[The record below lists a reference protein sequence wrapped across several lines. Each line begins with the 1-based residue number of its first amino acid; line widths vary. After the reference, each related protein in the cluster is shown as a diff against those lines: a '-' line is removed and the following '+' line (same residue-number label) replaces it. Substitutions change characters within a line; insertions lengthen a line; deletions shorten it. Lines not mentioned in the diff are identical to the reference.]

1 MQIMYVRVLTAI
13 AMLAALIGS
22 AHAQSAVDQGSF
34 GIERGTGN
42 IICTGDTDMVP
53 RNDDPSY
60 ALSALWDQMYLSH
73 TTGICAAELTPLDG
87 GTWGVSAPFA
97 GADSQG
103 RQADFRLYV
112 LHDRYAW
119 KLGSSREIVDNGR
132 RVDLNDVFATPQFF
146 ERFCSAKA
154 VLSVGAASHEGPTVL
169 NHQLARKRGKTVSG
183 QLRSRRG
190 QCGAGRIPIL
200 YAINLGQHRGTA
212 HQTSDTSPQRRVF
225 IIATENLTLGIN
237 LQEALKH
244 GIETQSVFK
253 GISLNDY
260 DLFEVKSY

>member
-1 MQIMYVRVLTAI
+1 MQIMFVRALGAI
-13 AMLAALIGS
+13 AMLVTLTGTV
-22 AHAQSAVDQGSF
+22 HAQSAGDQGSF
-34 GIERGTGN
+34 GIERGTGK
-42 IICTGDTDMVP
+42 IICTGDADMAP

-60 ALSALWDQMYLSH
+60 ALAALWDQMFLSH
-73 TTGICAAELTPLDG
+73 TTGICSAELTPLDG
-87 GTWGVSAPFA
+87 GTWGISAPFA

-132 RVDLNDVFATPQFF
+132 RVDLQNVFATPQFF

-154 VLSVGAASHEGPTVL
+154 VLSVGAASHEGPTLL
-169 NHQLARKRGKTVSG
+169 NHQLARKRGETVSG

-190 QCGAGRIPIL
+190 QCGEGRIPIL
-200 YAINLGQHRGTA
+200 YAINLGQHRGA
-212 HQTSDTSPQRRVF
+212 AYQISDTSPQRRVF
-225 IIATENLTLGIN
+225 IVAAENLTLGIN
-237 LQEALKH
+237 LQEALKQ
-244 GIETQSVFK
+244 GIETQNVFK

-260 DLFEVKSY
+260 DLFEVESY